1 MNKIGV
7 IRNTDELVDFNKENI
22 EEQVEDILDDFTIF
36 EFIELKNKNDE
47 KKIEEEFLEIIH
59 NEISKKTGN
68 KNIVLSSYPLVETK
82 KFIYIGY
89 YVDIAEMVMDKNEDE
104 IKEFKETYDKK
115 NFNMFGSQII
125 DRNVISDLYIA
136 KYDLE
141 YEVKDKNVK
150 TIKKFSNFTQYQLM
164 NKLISK
170 YKKTG
175 YIIHEN
181 GDIKE
186 YQYIQKPIENII
198 LTDKDYEKHYRI
210 HDYEVFT
217 KVMRII
223 VDIRKENK
231 KINLKASY
239 LTGKTVYGSIKVGFY
254 EKAFEREDSNYVNV
268 SKECFEKII
277 EIRGYDTKITENFN
291 TVQNDEYI
299 NFENLVDL
307 EHVSGRKL
315 HFDDVI
321 LNNDI

>member
-1 MNKIGV
+1 
-7 IRNTDELVDFNKENI
+7 
-22 EEQVEDILDDFTIF
+22 
-36 EFIELKNKNDE
+36 
-47 KKIEEEFLEIIH
+47 
-59 NEISKKTGN
+59 
-68 KNIVLSSYPLVETK
+68 
-82 KFIYIGY
+82 
-89 YVDIAEMVMDKNEDE
+89 
-104 IKEFKETYDKK
+104 
-115 NFNMFGSQII
+115 
-125 DRNVISDLYIA
+125 
-136 KYDLE
+136 
-141 YEVKDKNVK
+141 
-150 TIKKFSNFTQYQLM
+150 
-164 NKLISK
+164 
-170 YKKTG
+170 
-175 YIIHEN
+175 
-181 GDIKE
+181 
-186 YQYIQKPIENII
+186 
-198 LTDKDYEKHYRI
+198 
-210 HDYEVFT
+210 YEVFT